1 MSFVRTILGDV
12 PTDGLRCCG
21 SHEHIIIDAPY
32 IAEKHRDFLLDD
44 VDAACVDLREFRD
57 GDGGWVIDTMPTGA
71 GRCALK
77 LAAVSRQSG
86 VHIVCPTGMHLP
98 VYYPHDHPMLSMHRE
113 QLVNVFVRE
122 IVDAV
127 CDEAGPV
134 PCRAGVVKVAG
145 SQGQL
150 TPHQCEAFAAA
161 AETSCRTGCPIIT
174 HTEQG
179 SAAEEQVRLLLEGGA
194 CPTHVVLS
202 HTDRRPDTAYHRA
215 LLSSGVMLEYDNHF
229 RSYLKDGS
237 CPTADLIAALAPE
250 FPNQIVVGMDLARRS
265 YWHGHGGKP
274 GLVWLLT
281 VLPALL
287 RERGIDDRLIERV
300 LILNPRR
307 AFAFAAVS
315 EEASQ

>member
-21 SHEHIIIDAPY
+21 AHEHTIIDAPY
-32 IAEKHRDFLLDD
+32 IAEKHPDFLLDD
-44 VDAACVDLREFRD
+44 IDAACTDLREFRD
-57 GDGGWVIDTMPTGA
+57 AGGGWVIDTMPTGA

-86 VHIVCPTGMHLP
+86 IHIVCPTGMHLP
-98 VYYPHDHPMLSMHRE
+98 LYYPPDHPMLSMHRE
-113 QLVNVFVRE
+113 ELVEVFVRE

-127 CDEAGPV
+127 RDEADPL
-134 PCRAGVVKVAG
+134 PYRAGVVKVAG
-145 SQGQL
+145 DQEQL
-150 TPHQCEAFAAA
+150 TPHQREAFAAA
-161 AETSCRTGCPIIT
+161 AETSRRTGCPIIT

-179 SAAEEQVRLLLEGGA
+179 TAAEEQIRLLLEGGA
-194 CPTHVVLS
+194 RPTHVVLS
-202 HTDRRPDTAYHRA
+202 HTDRRPDIAYHRA
-215 LLSSGVMLEYDNHF
+215 LLSSGVLLEYDHHF
-229 RSYLKDGS
+229 RSHLKDGS
-237 CPTADLIAALAPE
+237 CPTADLIAALALE

-265 YWHGHGGKP
+265 YWHGYGGKP

-287 RERGIDDRLIERV
+287 RERGVEDDLIERI

-307 AFAFAAVS
+307 AFAFAVVS